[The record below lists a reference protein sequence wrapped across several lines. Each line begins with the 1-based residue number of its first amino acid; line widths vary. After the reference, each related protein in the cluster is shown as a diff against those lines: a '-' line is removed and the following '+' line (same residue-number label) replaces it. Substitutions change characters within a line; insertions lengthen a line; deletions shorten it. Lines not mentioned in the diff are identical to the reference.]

1 MAACC
6 PARCGMFAAAAATN
20 HRRNTA
26 PARDGGT
33 RSVGSHRSLRAGR
46 AGRPVTP
53 PVYAVLVASST
64 RTTT

>member
-1 MAACC
+1 MPACC
-6 PARCGMFAAAAATN
+6 PARCGMLAAAAATD

-26 PARDGGT
+26 PARHGGT

-46 AGRPVTP
+46 AGRAVTP
-53 PVYAVLVASST
+53 AVHSVLGAPST